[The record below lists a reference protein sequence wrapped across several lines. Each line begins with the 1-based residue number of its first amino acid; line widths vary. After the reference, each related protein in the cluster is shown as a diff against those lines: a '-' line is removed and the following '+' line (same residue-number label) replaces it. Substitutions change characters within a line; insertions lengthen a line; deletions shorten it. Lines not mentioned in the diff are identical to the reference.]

1 MLMLATAATVE
12 KARLLLK
19 FVKNDFRLTMRED
32 RLNGLM
38 LLYIHKDIVLEYE
51 TLINHFA
58 NKYQRE
64 ILLVNPLE

>member
-1 MLMLATAATVE
+1 MLMLTTAATVE

-64 ILLVNPLE
+64 ILLVNLLE

>member
-19 FVKNDFRLTMRED
+19 FVKNDFRLTMRKD

-64 ILLVNPLE
+64 ILLVNLLE